1 MKPGGWVQII
11 EIYFNVQSDNG
22 SITDRH
28 ALRRWSTQYL
38 RALEDKKD
46 LRIGSRLRGLF
57 TGAGLEDVD
66 SKMIPLP
73 LSAWPTGGFLG
84 MQFLDQML
92 RHVVDVKARTIGQSN
107 SENIH
112 QILRSLALYPLT
124 QRLHMSKEAFDSLVE
139 QAQREANDV
148 TLKAYFPL

>member
-1 MKPGGWVQII
+1 M
-11 EIYFNVQSDNG
+11 
-22 SITDRH
+22 
-28 ALRRWSTQYL
+28 

-84 MQFLDQML
+84 MQLLDQML